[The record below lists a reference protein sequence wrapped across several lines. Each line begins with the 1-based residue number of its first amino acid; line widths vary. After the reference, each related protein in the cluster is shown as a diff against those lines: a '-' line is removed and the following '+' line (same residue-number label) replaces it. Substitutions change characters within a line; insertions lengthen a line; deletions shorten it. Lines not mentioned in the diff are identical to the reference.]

1 MMARDRDYIRLPK
14 DGFEPLEKIILTRVN
29 TAFDKDAYAII
40 DITMQRGAN
49 FDDLDFLVT
58 YLSTMQSNIVSAIC
72 DFLRDEQSVIDRCF
86 LKGEETKA

>member
-40 DITMQRGAN
+40 DITMQRGAD
-49 FDDLDFLVT
+49 FDDIDFLAT
-58 YLSTMQSNIVSAIC
+58 YLSAMQSNIQSAIR

-86 LKGEETKA
+86 LKGEETKE